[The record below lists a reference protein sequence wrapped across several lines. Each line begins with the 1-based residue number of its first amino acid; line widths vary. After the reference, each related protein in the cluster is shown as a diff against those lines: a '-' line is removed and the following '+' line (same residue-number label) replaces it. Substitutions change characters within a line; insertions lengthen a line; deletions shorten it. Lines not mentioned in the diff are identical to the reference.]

1 MLEFIEE
8 EKVVKTQTP
17 ILSEKAAKEIA
28 IHLLQGNYS
37 LREWEMEF
45 GLFPKATITVDVGE
59 KGKLVEYELTIIN
72 QR

>member
-17 ILSEKAAKEIA
+17 VLSEKAAKEIA
-28 IHLLQGNYS
+28 LHLLQGNYS

-45 GLFPKATITVDVGE
+45 GYYPKATITVDVGE
-59 KGKLVEYELTIIN
+59 EGQPVEYELIITN